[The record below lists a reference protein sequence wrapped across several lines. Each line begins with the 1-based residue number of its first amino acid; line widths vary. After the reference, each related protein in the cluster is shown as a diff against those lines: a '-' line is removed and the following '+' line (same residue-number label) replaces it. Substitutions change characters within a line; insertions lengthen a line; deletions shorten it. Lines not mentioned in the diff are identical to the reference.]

1 MLERILRVA
10 GYKTGLYTSPHLHT
24 YRERIRVNG
33 ELITPQAFA
42 AGLDEIRPL
51 LPTLVEANPE
61 FESVSTFEVMT
72 SLALAHFARQ
82 QVQVAILEVGLG
94 GRLDA
99 TNVVDADLSLVT
111 PVSMD
116 HMAVLG
122 DSLGKIAFEKAG
134 IIKPGRPVLSAAQLP
149 IASRVLEQAAH
160 ERDAPI
166 GIAGRDWLW
175 LGDHDDFTVAAE
187 ARPGLWESSW
197 QSNHLCVPLRGVHQL
212 ANASLAVAAAHV
224 AQNAWTWSVAPR
236 AIQEGLAAVEWAGRI
251 QVVQERTASRAWIVV
266 DGAHN
271 GDSAEKLAAA
281 LEFHFQ
287 FEKLW
292 LIVGVLN
299 DKHLEAIIAP
309 FLPRTRFA
317 WTVKTDHP
325 RSRDAESTAA
335 ALNALGLAA
344 APVVHLDKA
353 LEEAQA
359 QASPRDLICITGSL
373 SLAAQAL
380 RSFGF
385 APDQDP
391 P

>member
-1 MLERILRVA
+1 
-10 GYKTGLYTSPHLHT
+10 
-24 YRERIRVNG
+24 
-33 ELITPQAFA
+33 
-42 AGLDEIRPL
+42 
-51 LPTLVEANPE
+51 
-61 FESVSTFEVMT
+61 
-72 SLALAHFARQ
+72 
-82 QVQVAILEVGLG
+82 
-94 GRLDA
+94 
-99 TNVVDADLSLVT
+99 
-111 PVSMD
+111 
-116 HMAVLG
+116 
-122 DSLGKIAFEKAG
+122 
-134 IIKPGRPVLSAAQLP
+134 
-149 IASRVLEQAAH
+149 
-160 ERDAPI
+160 
-166 GIAGRDWLW
+166 
-175 LGDHDDFTVAAE
+175 
-187 ARPGLWESSW
+187 
-197 QSNHLCVPLRGVHQL
+197 
-212 ANASLAVAAAHV
+212 
-224 AQNAWTWSVAPR
+224 
-236 AIQEGLAAVEWAGRI
+236 
-251 QVVQERTASRAWIVV
+251 VQERTASRAWIVV

-309 FLPRTRFA
+309 FLPRTRVA